1 MIYNSLY
8 RRFLHIFIL
17 CITFTLI
24 SCEDDNVGE
33 FFLTGNIESMIPE
46 DSYDLRRINSDDG
59 QYIIFTPDLNSNFD
73 YWGLSLERVE
83 YYIDNELY
91 ATERVEP
98 FELILN
104 KNEMTVGTHTV
115 NAKMTI
121 VGEKCEDVILEMN
134 DDFYISETGIVS
146 ERHGDFFFEYNYVT
160 KGEYLVITPE
170 LLLNRSTE
178 GCEIDEVRYYF
189 DGTLISTE
197 SVAPF
202 ALNYLVN
209 EETGSSHSIGV
220 TIDYHDN
227 NNNNLTYNWSYSNYT
242 IRDEDDAFI
251 LWDIKSSRNDYVNG
265 EVISLTTRHFKGDNV
280 DVDFEIEFYIDGKLI
295 GHSTSFPYTLDYTLS
310 DLKIGTHT
318 ITGKTISKYK
328 DYTTSGSSDETI
340 IITK

>member
-1 MIYNSLY
+1 
-8 RRFLHIFIL
+8 
-17 CITFTLI
+17 
-24 SCEDDNVGE
+24 
-33 FFLTGNIESMIPE
+33 
-46 DSYDLRRINSDDG
+46 
-59 QYIIFTPDLNSNFD
+59 
-73 YWGLSLERVE
+73 
-83 YYIDNELY
+83 
-91 ATERVEP
+91 
-98 FELILN
+98 
-104 KNEMTVGTHTV
+104 
-115 NAKMTI
+115 MTI
-121 VGEKCEDVILEMN
+121 VGEKCEDVVLEMN

-209 EETGSSHSIGV
+209 EEAGSSHSIGV

-227 NNNNLTYNWSYSNYT
+227 EDDNLTYNWSYSNYT

-265 EVISLTTRHFKGDNV
+265 EIISLTTRHFKGDNV
-280 DVDFEIEFYIDGKLI
+280 NVDFEIEFYIDGN
-295 GHSTSFPYTLDYTLS
+295 
-310 DLKIGTHT
+310 
-318 ITGKTISKYK
+318 
-328 DYTTSGSSDETI
+328 
-340 IITK
+340 